1 MAVSW
6 INDLDVNFEAG
17 RPKHDAGHHCGFVPL
32 KMCAGG
38 KQKALLAI
46 RMIDDVRRDANGFIA
61 VCIVVGNDPDI
72 SRHADARVDGA
83 PS

>member
-17 RPKHDAGHHCGFVPL
+17 RPKHDAGHLCGFVPL
-32 KMCAGG
+32 KMRAGG
-38 KQKALLAI
+38 KPKALLAL
-46 RMIDDVRRDANGFIA
+46 RMIYDVGRDANWFIA

-72 SRHADARVDGA
+72 SRQADARVDGA